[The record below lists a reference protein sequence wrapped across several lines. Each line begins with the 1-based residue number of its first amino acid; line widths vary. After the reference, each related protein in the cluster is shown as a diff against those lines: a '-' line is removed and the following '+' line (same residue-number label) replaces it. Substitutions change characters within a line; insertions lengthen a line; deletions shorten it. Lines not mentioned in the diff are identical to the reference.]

1 MIDSGVVEASFLRRT
16 DPRTKLAL
24 ALLVSAAVMLPLAPL
39 ALFAAGFGVFVLAAG
54 LGSRVRSPL
63 WRIRWL
69 LLVLFAVDWAF
80 VGPELAVVVTLRL
93 VLLVTAFQVVLA
105 TTRPEEL
112 REALERLGMPER
124 VAFSLAVAQGSL
136 GAFASE
142 WRRILE
148 AQRARGIVFV
158 VAGETRIQRLRRWWR
173 QSPGLVVP
181 AIVLAT
187 QRAWAVHEAAAVR
200 GLGSAPAHR
209 EPAPLRSRDRLLLA
223 AAAACFAGLSL
234 WAP

>member
-1 MIDSGVVEASFLRRT
+1 MNGTGVVEDSFLRRL
-16 DPRTKLAL
+16 DARTKLAL

-39 ALFAAGFGVFVLAAG
+39 AAFAAGFGVFVLAAG
-54 LGSRVRSPL
+54 VGSRVWSPL

-69 LLVLFAVDWAF
+69 LLVLFALDWAF
-80 VGPELAVVVTLRL
+80 VGPQLAVVVTLRL
-93 VLLVTAFQVVLA
+93 ALLVTAFQVVLA

-124 VAFSLAVAQGSL
+124 VAFSLAVAQRSL
-136 GAFASE
+136 GDFERE

-148 AQRARGIVFV
+148 AQQARGIVFA
-158 VAGETRIQRLRRWWR
+158 VAGETRVQHLRRLWR

-209 EPAPLRSRDRLLLA
+209 APAPLGSRDRLLLA
-223 AAAACFAGLSL
+223 VAAAGFAGLSL